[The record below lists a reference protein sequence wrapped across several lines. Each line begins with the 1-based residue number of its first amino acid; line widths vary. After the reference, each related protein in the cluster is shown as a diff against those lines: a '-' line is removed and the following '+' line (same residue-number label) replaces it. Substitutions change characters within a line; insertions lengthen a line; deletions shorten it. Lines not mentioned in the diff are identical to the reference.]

1 MKKIFYLLLLCMFVF
16 SCSAFADVDFEA
28 VNNDI
33 NIQNRI
39 DNIGFKLLNANK
51 VDKRMVF
58 LYDKRE
64 KNKKSLSGL
73 TKRQIVLYKN
83 AINFASDDN
92 EIAAI
97 IAPEISMVAGSY
109 SGAFKGFLSSIQM
122 KCAAKKYEVM
132 FDKRAVDYMVTAGY
146 NPVALITYI
155 NKAYPQKRYDVI
167 SAHNLTS
174 KRLANIYEYIY
185 FQYPQFLAENEYLH
199 NDAYQNFL
207 LTSIDNRRK
216 LQQKVR
222 NASKERIK
230 YE

>member
-1 MKKIFYLLLLCMFVF
+1 MKKIFNLLLLCIFMFP
-16 SCSAFADVDFEA
+16 CFALAYDNCEIISD
-28 VNNDI
+28 
-33 NIQNRI
+33 NISLQNRI
-39 DNIGFKLLNANK
+39 DNIGLKLLNANK
-51 VDKRMVF
+51 VDKRMMF

-64 KNKKSLSGL
+64 KNRKSLSGL

-83 AINFASDDN
+83 AINFAADDN

-122 KCAAKKYEVM
+122 KCASKKYEVM

-155 NKAYPQKRYDVI
+155 NKAYPQKRYDLV
-167 SAHNLTS
+167 SFHNLTS

-185 FQYPQFLAENEYLH
+185 FQYPQFLAENEYLY

-207 LTSIDNRRK
+207 LTSIENRRK
-216 LQQKVR
+216 LQQKVK
-222 NASKERIK
+222 NGSKERIK